1 VDTPSEIGTLLAVGI
16 AQIVLGQIRVIEER
30 ENDPAQRWILLRR
43 SLSQFV
49 SDNLKDAP

>member
-16 AQIVLGQIRVIEER
+16 AQIVLGQMRVIEER
-30 ENDPAQRWILLRR
+30 DIDPARRWVLLRR

-49 SDNLKDAP
+49 ADNLKEAS